1 MNGATGA
8 SLSYE
13 AAAGLV
19 ETVGTPDFG
28 GSLMKAGQEVLGAD
42 FCTLFLFRREGSPAC
57 LAASG
62 IKSTG
67 LAQQASRKYIER
79 HWQMDPTLSLDMS
92 GEIVMHHFQATQFS
106 DGAYRHECYD
116 VLNIGDRLTVLFL
129 ESSLFL
135 RLSFYRS
142 RRRWPFG
149 DPEMGKLTQSQGLF
163 REASR
168 RHHSLSA
175 ASGID
180 PATGVPSMDV
190 MASRLSKLG
199 RGLSDREIQV
209 CCRIIS
215 GMTTEAIAL
224 DLGVGVASV
233 VTYRKRSYAK
243 LGICSQNELFAKCL
257 SA

>member
-1 MNGATGA
+1 MIGATGA
-8 SLSYE
+8 GVSYE

-42 FCTLFLFRREGSPAC
+42 FCTLFIFRRGGAPAC

-62 IKSTG
+62 IESSG
-67 LAQQASRKYIER
+67 LARQASRKYIER
-79 HWQMDPTLSLDMS
+79 HWQMDPTLSMDMS
-92 GEIVMHHFQATQFS
+92 GDMVVHHFHATQFS

-142 RRRWPFG
+142 RRHWPFG
-149 DPEMGKLTQSQGLF
+149 DPEKGKLAQSQGLF
-163 REASR
+163 REAAR

-175 ASGID
+175 AAGVDPTTGI
-180 PATGVPSMDV
+180 PSTEV
-190 MASRLSKLG
+190 MASRLTKIG
-199 RGLSDREIQV
+199 KGLSDREIQV
-209 CCRIIS
+209 CCRILS